1 MRARATPFDQPEVFR
16 SFYAERREPL
26 LRFFAQRVYDPQ
38 LALDLCSETF
48 AQAFL
53 KRHRFRGSIGADAT
67 AWLYAIA
74 NRRLIDYY
82 RKGEAEKKALKRLG
96 IELAPAGRDELDRV
110 EELADLGAA
119 RAAIRDGFQR
129 LSRDEQLALKLR
141 IVEERSYQD
150 VASGL
155 GVSVPA
161 ARTRVSRA
169 LRALRQSVEMEL
181 PSREMT

>member
-1 MRARATPFDQPEVFR
+1 MRPRGSPFDQPHVFG
-16 SFYAERREPL
+16 SFYTERREPL

-38 LALDLCSETF
+38 LALDLCAETF

-53 KRHRFRGSIGADAT
+53 KRLRFRGSVDPDAT

-82 RKGEAEKKALKRLG
+82 RRGEAEKKALKRLG
-96 IELAPAGRDELDRV
+96 IELPPAGRDELDRV

-119 RAAIRDGFQR
+119 RAAIRDGFQQ
-129 LSRDEQLALKLR
+129 LNQDEQLALRLR

-150 VASGL
+150 VASTL
-155 GVSVPA
+155 GTSVPT

-169 LRALRQSVEMEL
+169 LRALRESVEMEL
-181 PSREMT
+181 PPKEMT